1 MATIQD
7 VALLAKVS
15 TATVSRVMRQPETV
29 KDATKERVLEAI
41 KLLDYRPNILARHLR
56 RMETKT
62 IIVVVP
68 DITNPFFSEVLLG
81 IESIAQEK
89 GYQLLLGNTQ
99 NDLNREYQYLDLLRQ
114 KKADGI
120 ILLTARLKQQII
132 EELAEQFSVVLA
144 CEYIEGSRVPTVSI
158 DNVSS
163 AKRMTEHLLRLGH
176 HRIGYLSGP
185 MDIILSRDRLRGF
198 QQCMSEHGLSAESI
212 LIQEG
217 DFTYLTGY
225 NLMLKLMALEN
236 PPTAVFACNDEMA
249 IGAIKAIKKL
259 GLTVPKDIAVVGFD
273 GIQLGTIIQPRLT
286 TIVQPMFEIGVQ
298 AMKLL
303 LKQLH
308 GEHVEERNLILQ
320 EELLIR
326 SSCGSL

>member
-41 KLLDYRPNILARHLR
+41 KLLDYKPNILARHLR
-56 RMETKT
+56 RMETRT

-99 NDLNREYQYLDLLRQ
+99 KDANREYQYLDLLKQ

-120 ILLTARLKQQII
+120 ILLTARMKKQII
-132 EELAEQFSVVLA
+132 EELAEQFPVVLA
-144 CEYIEGSRVPTVSI
+144 CEYIEGSNIPTVSI
-158 DNVSS
+158 DNIIS
-163 AKRMTEHLLRLGH
+163 AKKMTEHLLRLGH
-176 HRIGYLSGP
+176 QRIGYLSGS

-198 QQCMSEHGLSAESI
+198 KQCMSEHGLRTESI

-217 DFTYLTGY
+217 DFTYSTGY
-225 NLMLKLMALEN
+225 NLMLKLLALED
-236 PPTAVFACNDEMA
+236 PPTAVFAGNDEMA

-259 GLTVPKDIAVVGFD
+259 GLNVPKDITVVGFD
-273 GIQLGTIIQPRLT
+273 GIQLGTIVQPRLT
-286 TIVQPMFEIGVQ
+286 TIVQPMFEMGVQ
-298 AMKLL
+298 AMQLL
-303 LKQLH
+303 LKQLE
-308 GEHVEERNLILQ
+308 GERVTQSTIVLQGKLLVRN
-320 EELLIR
+320 
-326 SSCGSL
+326 SCGSV